1 MAIECI
7 IEGMDWMVEYANWIL
22 GAAGVATLGVV
33 ALAVPELIR
42 RYRAEKEYER
52 EGKETANQVDEMLGN
67 QKLEQREETM
77 GLLELGVRYPEYVA
91 PIINKYRFGEE
102 VE

>member
-1 MAIECI
+1 MHLNLC
-7 IEGMDWMVEYANWIL
+7 
-22 GAAGVATLGVV
+22 
-33 ALAVPELIR
+33 
-42 RYRAEKEYER
+42 EKR
-52 EGKETANQVDEMLGN
+52 ANQVDEMLGN

>member
-52 EGKETANQVDEMLGN
+52 EGKETANQVDEIAQHMRDRKN
-67 QKLEQREETM
+67 NES
-77 GLLELGVRYPEYVA
+77 
-91 PIINKYRFGEE
+91 
-102 VE
+102 